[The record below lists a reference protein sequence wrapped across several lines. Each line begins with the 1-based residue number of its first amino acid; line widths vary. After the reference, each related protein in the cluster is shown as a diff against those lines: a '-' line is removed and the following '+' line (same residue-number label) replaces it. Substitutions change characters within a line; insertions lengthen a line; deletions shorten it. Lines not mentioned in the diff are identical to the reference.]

1 MRIKTIEPTPS
12 PNTMKINLDQELP
25 MGKSNNYKKDQV
37 EGAPSIIRDILQI
50 EGVKGVYHVAD
61 FLAVER
67 NAKFDWKELLQKIR
81 KAFGEDVADQT
92 EKSEVAEHFG
102 EIKVLVQMY
111 KGIPMQVKVTDG
123 QEEKRFG
130 LPEQFIEAVKQV
142 QLPGDNV
149 VMERR
154 WKDLGNR
161 YGELNQV
168 GLTIVD
174 EILASYSN
182 ERLKTLVELVMNPQ
196 SEQSSHPTSKGT
208 VTVFDLDEQDWQIRY
223 QRFEQMADPQLTDLP
238 VLEKALQDEKASI
251 RRLAVVYLGMIEDKK
266 VLPLLY
272 KALKDKSVTVRRT
285 AGDTLSDLG
294 YIEAMEAMMEAL
306 SDKSKLVRWRA
317 AMFLYEVGNEQALPA
332 LKVAEEDSEFEVSLQ
347 IKLAIERIEKGEKA
361 GGSVWKQ
368 MTDARIDKKS

>member
-12 PNTMKINLDQELP
+12 PNTMKINLDRELP
-25 MGKSNNYKKDQV
+25 MGKSNNYKKDQA
-37 EGAPSIIRDILQI
+37 EGAPSVIQDILQI

-92 EKSEVAEHFG
+92 EKLEVAEHFG

-161 YGELNQV
+161 YGELDQV

-174 EILASYSN
+174 EIVASYSN
-182 ERLKTLVELVMNPQ
+182 ERMRTLVELVKNPQ
-196 SEQSSHPTSKGT
+196 SAQSSHSRSKGT

-238 VLEKALQDEKASI
+238 VLEKALQDEKSSI

-332 LKVAEEDSEFEVSLQ
+332 LKAAEEDPEFEVSLQ

-361 GGSVWKQ
+361 VGSVWKQ
-368 MTDARIDKKS
+368 MTDARIEKKS

>member
-25 MGKSNNYKKDQV
+25 MGKSNNYKKDQA
-37 EGAPSIIRDILQI
+37 EGAPSVIRDILQI

-161 YGELNQV
+161 YGELDQV

-174 EILASYSN
+174 EIVASYSN
-182 ERLKTLVELVMNPQ
+182 ERLRTLVELVKNPQ
-196 SEQSSHPTSKGT
+196 SAQSSHSRSKGT

-238 VLEKALQDEKASI
+238 VLEKALQDEKSSI

-332 LKVAEEDSEFEVSLQ
+332 LKVAEEDPEFEVSLQ

-361 GGSVWKQ
+361 EGSVWKQ
-368 MTDARIDKKS
+368 MTDARIEKKS

>member
-25 MGKSNNYKKDQV
+25 MGKSNNYKKDQA
-37 EGAPSIIRDILQI
+37 EGAPSVIQDILQI

-161 YGELNQV
+161 YGELDQV

-174 EILASYSN
+174 EIVASYSN
-182 ERLKTLVELVMNPQ
+182 ERLRTLVELVKNPQ
-196 SEQSSHPTSKGT
+196 SAQSSHSRSKGT

-332 LKVAEEDSEFEVSLQ
+332 LKAAEEDPEFEVSLQ